1 MMKQP
6 RLLLS
11 AAIGVCLLTGFAG
24 TASGQPEV
32 MWRLNGTGIR
42 VDGYL
47 LELNT
52 SLCVTQPDGVGVSR
66 TGRERQN
73 NSYTRS
79 GKIETVK
86 IQMRTP
92 KEFREQG
99 SDWAGYGL
107 GAVD

>member
-32 MWRLNGTGIR
+32 MAWGNLTGIR

-52 SLCVTQPDGVGVSR
+52 SLCVLR
-66 TGRERQN
+66 TM
-73 NSYTRS
+73 RS
-79 GKIETVK
+79 CPSFWCLL
-86 IQMRTP
+86 R
-92 KEFREQG
+92 F
-99 SDWAGYGL
+99 
-107 GAVD
+107 